1 MCCRDALSAQRDG
14 HTNIGAPIP
23 VDLDIP
29 SSQPSQRGPGRP
41 LAKKPEASYGVPGG
55 GGAAR
60 GRPPSASRYSLLL
73 LPRILLQHSSN
84 ALQSGCVES

>member
-14 HTNIGAPIP
+14 HTSIGAPIP

-29 SSQPSQRGPGRP
+29 SSQLPPRGPGRP
-41 LAKKPEASYGVPGG
+41 LAKKPEATYGVSGG

-60 GRPPSASRYSLLL
+60 GRPPGTSRYILPLLFKISSRH
-73 LPRILLQHSSN
+73 RIN
-84 ALQSGCVES
+84 ALQ